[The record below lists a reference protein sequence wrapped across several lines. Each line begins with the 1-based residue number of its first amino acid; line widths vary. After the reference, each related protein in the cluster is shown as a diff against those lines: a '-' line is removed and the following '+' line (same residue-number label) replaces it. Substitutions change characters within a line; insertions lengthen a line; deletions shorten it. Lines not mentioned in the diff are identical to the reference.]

1 MGCSRFCIICALV
14 EMGGQKYIISPD
26 IDGVGAEK
34 DFRPPLEQRCQ
45 NRLCEPNPG
54 PRRPNP
60 GPFISGRLLERF
72 PPKMLR
78 R

>member
-1 MGCSRFCIICALV
+1 MEL
-14 EMGGQKYIISPD
+14 GQKKIS
-26 IDGVGAEK
+26 A
-34 DFRPPLEQRCQ
+34 PPLEQRCQ

-54 PRRPNP
+54 PRRPNL

>member
-1 MGCSRFCIICALV
+1 MEL
-14 EMGGQKYIISPD
+14 GQKKIS
-26 IDGVGAEK
+26 A
-34 DFRPPLEQRCQ
+34 PPLEQRCQ